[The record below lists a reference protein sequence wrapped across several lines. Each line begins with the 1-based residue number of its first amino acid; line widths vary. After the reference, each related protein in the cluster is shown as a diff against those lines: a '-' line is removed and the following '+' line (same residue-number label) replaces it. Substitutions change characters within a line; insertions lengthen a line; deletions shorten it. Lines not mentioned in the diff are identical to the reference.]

1 VDGFFVAKFK
11 VMKKTKKT
19 EAAAAQ
25 AVEDDGMDL
34 TLNGDDDE
42 IADAANATFNDEE
55 DQALIKGKSRP
66 GQSDSQYRTITD
78 RVCYTCRGQTE
89 SFER

>member
-1 VDGFFVAKFK
+1 MDGFFVAKFK

-25 AVEDDGMDL
+25 AVEDDGMDV
-34 TLNGDDDE
+34 TLNGDADE

-55 DQALIKGKSRP
+55 DQALIKGKSCPR
-66 GQSDSQYRTITD
+66 QSASECWTIANMP
-78 RVCYTCRGQTE
+78 CQPL
-89 SFER
+89 